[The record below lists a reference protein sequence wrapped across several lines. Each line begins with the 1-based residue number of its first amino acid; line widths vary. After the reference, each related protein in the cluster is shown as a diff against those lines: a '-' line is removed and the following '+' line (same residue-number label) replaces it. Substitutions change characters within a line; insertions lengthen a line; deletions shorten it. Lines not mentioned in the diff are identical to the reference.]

1 MRNASKSMFS
11 NASLITTSRSLYNPV
26 SLGGGGSGS
35 GGGSVSSDLSIIT
48 STYLNTLT
56 KIHQFYGLNMVNK
69 TYYNIPNDFEQYIQL
84 YVVLQQIQKKVQNSA
99 LSMLLKLAE
108 DTLVGAINSYE
119 VYGDKLVLQL
129 NVSNLQQQIQTILSN
144 KNQKFVEVATSTG
157 QLSVNKT
164 FKLAPV
170 FNLYILIYGMPEFG
184 VGFDQ
189 IKISYLIDILKQNG
203 IDPYK

>member
-1 MRNASKSMFS
+1 
-11 NASLITTSRSLYNPV
+11 L
-26 SLGGGGSGS
+26 
-35 GGGSVSSDLSIIT
+35 
-48 STYLNTLT
+48 
-56 KIHQFYGLNMVNK
+56 
-69 TYYNIPNDFEQYIQL
+69 
-84 YVVLQQIQKKVQNSA
+84 
-99 LSMLLKLAE
+99 
-108 DTLVGAINSYE
+108 
-119 VYGDKLVLQL
+119 
-129 NVSNLQQQIQTILSN
+129 
-144 KNQKFVEVATSTG
+144 VEVVTSTG